1 MNKGR
6 EKDAIQQL
14 QIQPLNDD
22 VLGDLSIE
30 ELEERLELQILQMT
44 EAQIC
49 WDCGTHCEVQC
60 SPLNPCGANVCEAQC
75 QPFNPCGADCGTLC
89 GANVS

>member
-1 MNKGR
+1 MKKGL
-6 EKDAIQQL
+6 EKEAIQQL

-22 VLGDLSIE
+22 VLGNLSIE

-49 WDCGTHCEVQC
+49 YDCGSYCEVQC
-60 SPLNPCGANVCEAQC
+60 VAFNPCGANVCEAQC
-75 QPFNPCGADCGTLC
+75 QPFNPCAGDCNTLC
-89 GANVS
+89 GVNAS

>member
-1 MNKGR
+1 MKKGL
-6 EKDAIQQL
+6 EKEEIRQL

-22 VLGDLSIE
+22 VLGNLSIG

-49 WDCGTHCEVQC
+49 WDYGDYYVGQYT
-60 SPLNPCGANVCEAQC
+60 
-75 QPFNPCGADCGTLC
+75 PFNSCAGECDTLC
-89 GANVS
+89 AGNL